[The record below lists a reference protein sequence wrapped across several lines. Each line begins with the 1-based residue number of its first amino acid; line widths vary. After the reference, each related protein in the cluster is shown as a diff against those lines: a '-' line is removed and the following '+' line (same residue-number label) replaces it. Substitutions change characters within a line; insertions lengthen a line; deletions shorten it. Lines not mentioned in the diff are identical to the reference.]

1 MKTTVDI
8 RFDEPAHEPFRRLE
22 TRQAFADALRSR
34 PGEWALLGKYSTPGT
49 MRQEAYAVRNALD
62 PKDQPFAP
70 AGAFEAESQSM
81 CGEHRVYVR
90 YVGQHAAR
98 VTNGVTGR

>member
-1 MKTTVDI
+1 MSTSTITV
-8 RFDEPAHEPFRRLE
+8 RFEAAAHEPFRRVE

-49 MRQEAYAVRNALD
+49 MRQEAYQVRQAID

-70 AGAFEAESQSM
+70 AGAFEAQARAM
-81 CGEHRVYVR
+81 CGEYRVYVR
-90 YVGQHAAR
+90 YVGGGAA
-98 VTNGVTGR
+98 